1 MDTVQYVGIY
11 NIIKIVVT
19 IIVLFCIIIN
29 NVASLLTESI
39 NNYHVCRYGS
49 RVRWPKLQT
58 WPGHSVMFVNYN
70 KN

>member
-29 NVASLLTESI
+29 NVASLLTESSE
-39 NNYHVCRYGS
+39 V
-49 RVRWPKLQT
+49 
-58 WPGHSVMFVNYN
+58 
-70 KN
+70 